1 MQGAGLSRRPV
12 RIAIRSDRRLYRD
25 VLAAWLADQSG
36 FTVVGHVAADA
47 DLLELCRLRGPELVL
62 FDAVAGLAGALAP
75 LRELRD
81 RSRQTRVVMVY
92 EELSPAELA
101 AAGRAGVERLVPC
114 SHGLPALLAVLREYA
129 RQVPAGAGPAPAGPP
144 GTSLTERE
152 REVLRLVATGH
163 PVVRIADLL
172 GTSSHAVEHSK
183 RRIYAKL
190 DAVNQS
196 HAIARAATLGLV
208 DRPGAGGCPPPGD
221 RRPPAGE
228 GPSPRRRPGSGPT
241 TGVPVAV
248 LRGPAGPALQRVAV
262 VLLSG
267 QLAFVLD
274 RSGRPAAAD
283 RWPGWP
289 AGPVYLLLVDPRP
302 ADWAGVAGL
311 AVPVLWICSGPVPR
325 ELARSAL
332 ARGVAAVLS
341 TDRIEELLPPALT
354 LAGAG
359 CLTVAPQPA
368 AELVAMID
376 AGPGGPGAG
385 LPALTARE
393 SQILRSIAAGDTVR
407 QTARALG
414 ITQKTVENTQA
425 RLFRKLG
432 CRNRAA
438 TLARALEFGLL
449 ELSRPPSTPA
459 GTGPAPAGRPG
470 SAGPEPPAGPG
481 RAYP

>member
-36 FTVVGHVAADA
+36 FMVVGHVAADA

-62 FDAVAGLAGALAP
+62 FDAVPGLAGALAP

-81 RSRQTRVVMVY
+81 RSRRTRVVMVY
-92 EELSPAELA
+92 EHLSPAELA
-101 AAGRAGVERLVPC
+101 AAGRVCVERLVPC
-114 SHGLPALLAVLREYA
+114 SHGLPALLAVLRESA
-129 RQVPAGAGPAPAGPP
+129 RQLPAGVGTP
-144 GTSLTERE
+144 GTPGTNLTERE
-152 REVLRLVATGH
+152 REVLTLVATGH
-163 PVVRIADLL
+163 PVDRIADLL
-172 GTSSHAVEHSK
+172 GTSRHAVEHSK

-196 HAIARAATLGLV
+196 HAIARGAALGLV
-208 DRPGAGGCPPPGD
+208 GQSPSSGRAAPGDLRPGTA
-221 RRPPAGE
+221 
-228 GPSPRRRPGSGPT
+228 PT
-241 TGVPVAV
+241 GAPVAV
-248 LRGPAGPALQRVAV
+248 LRGPTGPALRQVAV
-262 VLLSG
+262 ALLSR
-267 QLAFVLD
+267 QVAFMID
-274 RSGRPAAAD
+274 RSDRPAPAD
-283 RWPGWP
+283 RWPG
-289 AGPVYLLLVDPRP
+289 GPVFLLPVDPCP
-302 ADWAGVAGL
+302 ADWEGLAGL

-325 ELARSAL
+325 ELTRSAL
-332 ARGVAAVLS
+332 GRGVVAVLS

-376 AGPGGPGAG
+376 AGPGGPGGAG
-385 LPALTARE
+385 LPVLTARE

-414 ITQKTVENTQA
+414 ITQKPVENTQA

-432 CRNRAA
+432 SRNRAA
-438 TLARALEFGLL
+438 TPGPGARPRAAGPVPATVH
-449 ELSRPPSTPA
+449 SGGHRP
-459 GTGPAPAGRPG
+459 GPGRSVG
-470 SAGPEPPAGPG
+470 SAGPEPPAAPG